1 MNLHWQF
8 QIFRIIA
15 LLRRRP
21 KTNFDTRFKI
31 HFLQYSPNI
40 FENMIDLMTNYIYF
54 SLLVHLK
61 CSFFKQKV
69 LDSFMIFSI
78 LPSILR
84 FCWRFMILQ
93 SDSNDSFDSVVIFG
107 FINESGKILDSNTT
121 ILRDSGQGVRRL
133 YGTQLWP
140 SSVFIFTFKCQ
151 FLYVV
156 IEPSFSFMMEIN
168 KWKEV

>member
-21 KTNFDTRFKI
+21 KTNFDTRLKI

-40 FENMIDLMTNYIYF
+40 FENMIELMTNYIYF

-133 YGTQLWP
+133 YSVATP
-140 SSVFIFTFKCQ
+140 SILSKHHFTYQKTIFKAWEY
-151 FLYVV
+151 FLFAKIYK
-156 IEPSFSFMMEIN
+156 ILI
-168 KWKEV
+168 